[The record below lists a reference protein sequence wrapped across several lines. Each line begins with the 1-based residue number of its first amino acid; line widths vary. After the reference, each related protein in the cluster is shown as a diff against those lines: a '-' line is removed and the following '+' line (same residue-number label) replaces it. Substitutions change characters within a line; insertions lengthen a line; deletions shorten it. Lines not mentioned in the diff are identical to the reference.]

1 MSKGYTGIQI
11 GESSIKMI
19 QIVDGKAVKT
29 ATENTP
35 DNLVRD
41 GYILSFEALAD
52 ILKTMAKANQMKNR
66 NAVVVLPLEVCYL
79 RRTSMPYMSTDQLR
93 LNLPYEF
100 RDYIH
105 ADREEYYYDYAVVG
119 QEMDE
124 EGEIR
129 SLELLI
135 AAVKNELIEKYTK
148 ILHLAGFKLR
158 IALPD
163 ACAFGNIIRDYE
175 NKNEEHPD
183 AYCIVDMGHSGIRV
197 HLYKGSVYETTRVI
211 EYGGG
216 AVDSVIAEELDVDVH
231 IASSY
236 KMKNYNNVQ
245 EAEACKEL
253 YGKMIVEI
261 FRSINFY
268 NYNNPNSE
276 LKDVYFCGGLA
287 KVTPLME
294 MIRSTLEVRCH
305 SIAELMPENGQDE
318 NLELICGAIGATL
331 Q

>member
-11 GESSIKMI
+11 GESSIKMV
-19 QIVDGKAVKT
+19 QISDGTALKT
-29 ATENTP
+29 AMEITP

-41 GYILSFEALAD
+41 GHILSFEALGE
-52 ILKTMAKANQMKNR
+52 ILKNMAKANQMRNR

-79 RRTSMPYMSTDQLR
+79 RRTSMPYMTTDQLK

-105 ADREEYYYDYAVVG
+105 TDQEDYYFDYAVVG
-119 QEMDE
+119 QEVDE
-124 EGEIR
+124 AGEIR

-135 AAVKNELIEKYTK
+135 AAVRNDLIEKYTK
-148 ILHLAGFKLR
+148 ILNLAGFKLK

-163 ACAFGNIIRDYE
+163 ACAFRNIIRDYE
-175 NKNEEHPD
+175 SENEDHPD
-183 AYCIVDMGHSGIRV
+183 AYCIVDLGHSGVRV
-197 HLYKGSVYETTRVI
+197 HLYKGSIYETTRVI
-211 EYGGG
+211 EYGGS
-216 AVDSVIAEELDVDVH
+216 ALDSLIAEELDVDVH

-236 KMKNYNNVQ
+236 KVKNYNNVQ
-245 EAEACKEL
+245 ESEACKEL

-287 KVTPLME
+287 KITPLMD
-294 MIRSTLEVRCH
+294 MIRSTLEVSCH
-305 SIAELMPENGQDE
+305 SIVELMPESGQEE
-318 NLELICGAIGATL
+318 NLELICEAIGATL